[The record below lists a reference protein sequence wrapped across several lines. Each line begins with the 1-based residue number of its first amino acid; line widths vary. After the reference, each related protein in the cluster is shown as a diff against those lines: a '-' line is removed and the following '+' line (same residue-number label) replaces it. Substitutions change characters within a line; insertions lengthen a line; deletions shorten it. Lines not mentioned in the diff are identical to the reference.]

1 MREIV
6 KLGIILLVITA
17 VAATLLAVANNVT
30 IDLIAAAQ
38 EKSNNEA
45 LKEVL
50 SQSESFIPLDRE
62 KLNEILSENK
72 NVIDIYIGN
81 GKTGEIVGYAIKTV
95 SSGYGGELEVM
106 TGISVDGEIA
116 GMKVVSHSETPG
128 LGANSTTPQF
138 QNQFVGKSVTSKIAV
153 SKSTPK
159 DNEIQA
165 IAGATITSKSV
176 SNAVN
181 EAIDV
186 FNKLAK

>member
-1 MREIV
+1 MREIT

-30 IDLIAAAQ
+30 VDLIAAAQ
-38 EKSNNEA
+38 EKANNEA

-50 SQSESFIPLDRE
+50 PQAESFIPLDRE
-62 KLNEILSENK
+62 EFDEILVEYK
-72 NVIDIYIGN
+72 NVIDIYV
-81 GKTGEIVGYAIKTV
+81 GKNTADEIMGYAIKTI
-95 SSGYGGELEVM
+95 SSGYGGDIEVV
-106 TGISVDGEIA
+106 TGFSLDSKIT

-128 LGANSTTPQF
+128 LGENATKPQF
-138 QNQFVGKSVTSKIAV
+138 QNQFLGKSTASKISVA
-153 SKSTPK
+153 KSAPK

>member
-1 MREIV
+1 MREII
-6 KLGIILLVITA
+6 KLGVILLVI
-17 VAATLLAVANNVT
+17 AAIAAALLAVVNNAT

-50 SQSESFIPLDRE
+50 SQSESFIQLDRE
-62 KLNEILSENK
+62 KLDEILSENK

-81 GKTGEIVGYAIKTV
+81 DKTGEIVGYAIKTV

-106 TGISVDGEIA
+106 TGISVDGEIT

-128 LGANSTTPQF
+128 LGANATTPQF

-153 SKSTPK
+153 SKSAPK

-176 SNAVN
+176 SDAVN

-186 FNKLAK
+186 FNGLAK